1 MAIKIIKDVSG
12 TVAKVEGID
21 VDSISLNSYTCG
33 VSASNGG
40 ITIFN
45 PNAPNESGQPT
56 KIFDNVDY
64 TNFVKSDGSVPVSAD
79 DLKADI
85 DAQLSQVAPTD
96 VNVGYKG
103 HWDALANTPDLTGTF
118 ENGDWFYVGVAGTYE
133 SVDYDLNDIV
143 KYNGTSFD
151 LIPNPNL
158 RVDDIEGSAINAYD
172 IVVDADYLGS
182 IKTGSALQPYTDLAT
197 AIANSSANDSIL
209 VKGSNIISSEIVL
222 PHSLK
227 FVGTQDAEIKYATY
241 DTANGDVMSFEG
253 DNTQEFRF
261 ENIDFLNA
269 GGYGLY
275 IKKTLKTV
283 IVDCKFKNN
292 GWDGTQLNTVVPS
305 ATFGLLGFD
314 SLQADLQAFYA
325 GSHASNGGAMRIQ
338 EATQVEIINNNVSNN
353 LRGIRLQD
361 CGVNGYGFVTRN
373 VSSQNIESG
382 IYLAAGSTYYGCQ
395 NIIVTIN
402 SSAYNANN
410 GLLCIGGINNKF
422 SQNEVNGNW
431 NAGMCGWGSANLTL
445 RDCGLYDNNRS
456 TYNGIGNVGDAKASI
471 QINDAYNLT
480 RYSYHL

>member
-64 TNFVKSDGSVPVSAD
+64 TNFVKADGSVPVSAD

-158 RVDDIEGSAINAYD
+158 RIDDIEDSAINAYD

-197 AIANSSANDSIL
+197 AIANSSAGDSIL
-209 VKGSNIISSEIVL
+209 LKSSATITAKVTL

-227 FVGTQDAEIKYATY
+227 LLRSIK
-241 DTANGDVMSFEG
+241 
-253 DNTQEFRF
+253 
-261 ENIDFLNA
+261 
-269 GGYGLY
+269 
-275 IKKTLKTV
+275 
-283 IVDCKFKNN
+283 C
-292 GWDGTQLNTVVPS
+292 
-305 ATFGLLGFD
+305 
-314 SLQADLQAFYA
+314 
-325 GSHASNGGAMRIQ
+325 
-338 EATQVEIINNNVSNN
+338 
-353 LRGIRLQD
+353 
-361 CGVNGYGFVTRN
+361 
-373 VSSQNIESG
+373 
-382 IYLAAGSTYYGCQ
+382 
-395 NIIVTIN
+395 
-402 SSAYNANN
+402 
-410 GLLCIGGINNKF
+410 
-422 SQNEVNGNW
+422 
-431 NAGMCGWGSANLTL
+431 
-445 RDCGLYDNNRS
+445 RD
-456 TYNGIGNVGDAKASI
+456 
-471 QINDAYNLT
+471 
-480 RYSYHL
+480 